1 MEILE
6 FKFQGFTT
14 YDYDGNFPTI
24 KLIDEEI
31 EIDLVKKFRAI
42 FDLYEKEVSVKYILS
57 DNKKSENEI
66 LESLIYE
73 LSGSVEAVFEENSYN
88 HSSWTYGTD
97 YDTFLKIG
105 GHDLFNELRFD
116 SGKWLFI
123 KITVKL

>member
-6 FKFQGFTT
+6 FKFQGFIT

-88 HSSWTYGTD
+88 YSSWTYGTD

-116 SGKWLFI
+116 SRKWLFI
-123 KITVKL
+123 KITMKL